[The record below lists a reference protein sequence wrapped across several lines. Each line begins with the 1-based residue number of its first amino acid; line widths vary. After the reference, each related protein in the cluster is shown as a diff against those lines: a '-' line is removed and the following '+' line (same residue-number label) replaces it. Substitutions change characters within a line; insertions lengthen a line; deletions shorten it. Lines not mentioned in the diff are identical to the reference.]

1 MYIYIYMYI
10 NTIDQIRTVEIT
22 CHIHNINYIFIINDV
37 IHNVFEMYIDIHYT
51 LIYNISITRNKNIH
65 HTTYIYIYMYILYVI
80 IYYILFILYIYMNI
94 ICILYVYLQYA

>member
-1 MYIYIYMYI
+1 MYI

-22 CHIHNINYIFIINDV
+22 CHIHNISYIFIINDV

-65 HTTYIYIYMYILYVI
+65 HTTYIYIYVYIIYI
-80 IYYILFILYIYMNI
+80 IYYLYCIYI
-94 ICILYVYLQYA
+94 

>member
-1 MYIYIYMYI
+1 MYI

-22 CHIHNINYIFIINDV
+22 CHIHNISYIFIINDV

-65 HTTYIYIYMYILYVI
+65 HTTYIYICIYYMLLYIIYYLYCIYIYEYYMYIIRIFAICIV
-80 IYYILFILYIYMNI
+80 YIYI
-94 ICILYVYLQYA
+94 